1 MGVSICLN
9 FLVKACQNGRE
20 KVPPVCASFRP
31 EEDVDGGGALQARQR
46 PYQSQR
52 PPAPPRRTPH
62 PPPKAGGA
70 AVAFGQGSV
79 LGRRHQSPRQW
90 RWSHRSSLRD
100 SSSLFQVFGRLLPE
114 VRRRGFEEG
123 DQGYP
128 HLLRSIA
135 PRSRPQEERAQEV
148 RRSRRQSQIPEILPL
163 NKKNENGGSS
173 SSSSAAVA
181 PWRWPNV
188 KRGKRQTGR
197 IYRFIFFFFAHCEY
211 IVQSRVVWLSKKMF
225 KLSFNVLFREIVESF
240 HG

>member
-31 EEDVDGGGALQARQR
+31 EEDVNGGGALQAWQR

-100 SSSLFQVFGRLLPE
+100 SSSHFQVFGRLLPE

-123 DQGYP
+123 DQGHP

-148 RRSRRQSQIPEILPL
+148 RRSWRQSQIPEILPL
-163 NKKNENGGSS
+163 KGRKRRRRCE
-173 SSSSAAVA
+173 SSSSAAAA
-181 PWRWPNV
+181 PWRRPEAS
-188 KRGKRQTGR
+188 RGKRQTGR
-197 IYRFIFFFFAHCEY
+197 IYIYLSFFFFAHCW
-211 IVQSRVVWLSKKMF
+211 S
-225 KLSFNVLFREIVESF
+225 
-240 HG
+240 

>member
-100 SSSLFQVFGRLLPE
+100 SSSHFQVFGRLLPE

-123 DQGYP
+123 DQGHP

-163 NKKNENGGSS
+163 KKGKKPATPMSSCGSSSS

-181 PWRWPNV
+181 PWRWPEV
-188 KRGKRQTGR
+188 KRGKWQTGR
-197 IYRFIFFFFAHCEY
+197 IYRFIFFFLCPLR
-211 IVQSRVVWLSKKMF
+211 ICSS
-225 KLSFNVLFREIVESF
+225 I
-240 HG
+240 